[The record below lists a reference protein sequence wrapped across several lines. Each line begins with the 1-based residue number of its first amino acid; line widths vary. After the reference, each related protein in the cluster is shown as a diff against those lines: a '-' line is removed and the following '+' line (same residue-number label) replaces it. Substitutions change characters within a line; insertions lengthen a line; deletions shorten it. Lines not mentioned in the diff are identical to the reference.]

1 MSEDRKEY
9 SKENPHK
16 DIGKQK
22 FRVRKFYSVW
32 VEYDV
37 VAENRTEAESAV
49 MEHGGIKKIDW
60 DEGYHNDEPVE
71 MYANDWNSD
80 YQAESDDEHMREHP
94 ESRRSLNVFHT
105 KIQMESTTMTL
116 TGARMT
122 GYGRRRVM
130 SQQDQKPRQKRRC
143 HSNGYFYCRDRI
155 WNAGGGPRAYHGDSG
170 GGVVRDKRPEEAP
183 TGPTEQVRDR
193 EADRED

>member
-37 VAENRTEAESAV
+37 VAENRSEAESAV
-49 MEHGGIKKIDW
+49 MEHGGIKSIDW
-60 DEGYHNDEPVE
+60 ADGYHNDEPVE

-80 YQAESDDEHMREHP
+80 YQAESDDE
-94 ESRRSLNVFHT
+94 
-105 KIQMESTTMTL
+105 Q
-116 TGARMT
+116 
-122 GYGRRRVM
+122 YGRTPRV
-130 SQQDQKPRQKRRC
+130 QKIAECVPYEDNDGIYYDDPNWSTDEWEWKKK
-143 HSNGYFYCRDRI
+143 
-155 WNAGGGPRAYHGDSG
+155 GDEPTRS
-170 GGVVRDKRPEEAP
+170 KTKTEEEMP
-183 TGPTEQVRDR
+183 F
-193 EADRED
+193 